1 MSRGCQ
7 QVSMIKKIFIF
18 PIKLYKKF
26 ISPLLGTNC
35 RFIPSCSEYMM
46 GIIYASDALRMV
58 DKGGRKYNRAY
69 RKGLFGQ
76 KK

>member
-1 MSRGCQ
+1 MRKRTLWMKS
-7 QVSMIKKIFIF
+7 SMAIMD
-18 PIKLYKKF
+18 P
-26 ISPLLGTNC
+26 
-35 RFIPSCSEYMM
+35 CSQDMM
-46 GIIYASDALRMV
+46 GTIYACEALRMQ